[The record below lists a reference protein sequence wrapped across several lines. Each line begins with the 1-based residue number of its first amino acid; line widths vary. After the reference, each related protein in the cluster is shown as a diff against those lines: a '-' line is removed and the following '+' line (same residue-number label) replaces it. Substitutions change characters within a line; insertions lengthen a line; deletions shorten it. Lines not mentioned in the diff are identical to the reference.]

1 MEYKLAWKNSI
12 PQALFVQR
20 SAHTLN
26 LVIFREL
33 QKLEECNCFL
43 QIWEDCLHFF
53 FLHVLLNGLKYR
65 MNFVSIKAATCL
77 TSEVELGWAVSAHPW
92 PCRGFWPW
100 YIVHQDTWEIWLL
113 FFFFHLAFI
122 GTLDFADVFIG
133 ILQTKSLDVQF
144 SVARIA
150 EFGQGLEGE
159 RGKCNAFF
167 ERTVEAVG
175 QPGAPRGR
183 PDPHVH
189 YIELHTAVIH
199 SILT

>member
-1 MEYKLAWKNSI
+1 MVHCASGHL
-12 PQALFVQR
+12 R
-20 SAHTLN
+20 SLTS
-26 LVIFREL
+26 F
-33 QKLEECNCFL
+33 
-43 QIWEDCLHFF
+43 FF
-53 FLHVLLNGLKYR
+53 FL
-65 MNFVSIKAATCL
+65 
-77 TSEVELGWAVSAHPW
+77 
-92 PCRGFWPW
+92 
-100 YIVHQDTWEIWLL
+100 
-113 FFFFHLAFI
+113 LAFI
-122 GTLDFADVFIG
+122 GTSDFADVFIG

>member
-1 MEYKLAWKNSI
+1 MFE
-12 PQALFVQR
+12 LFQHILDH
-20 SAHTLN
+20 AEDFDHGTLC
-26 LVIFREL
+26 IRT
-33 QKLEECNCFL
+33 LEKF
-43 QIWEDCLHFF
+43 DFFFFF
-53 FLHVLLNGLKYR
+53 FL
-65 MNFVSIKAATCL
+65 
-77 TSEVELGWAVSAHPW
+77 
-92 PCRGFWPW
+92 
-100 YIVHQDTWEIWLL
+100 
-113 FFFFHLAFI
+113 LAFI
-122 GTLDFADVFIG
+122 GTFDFADVFIG